1 MVLFNRQWFKA
12 LQILAALTFT
22 GRNYCLKEEDVLGG
36 VLPLL
41 LLSTV
46 NLLKIYFTYT
56 RREGSFCSE
65 QDWKKQQDDL
75 VFPKET
81 ARILRSGPTPTAGW
95 QPPALFRL
103 TCWYCNAS
111 QNVYGCLSEDG
122 RRRWGQ
128 TMERREKD
136 FKQKGETNLGREA

>member
-1 MVLFNRQWFKA
+1 MALFNRQWFKA

-56 RREGSFCSE
+56 HREGSFCSE

-103 TCWYCNAS
+103 TRWYCNAS
-111 QNVYGCLSEDG
+111 RNVYGCLSEDG